1 MELEDLTL
9 MFEKAHFIR
18 AFEGALAAAA
28 DAGEVPGL
36 VHLSNGAEILELAV
50 ASALDLPTDQVTG
63 SHRSHGIA
71 LSLGVDPLALACEIL
86 GREGGM
92 SSGLGGTQ
100 HLIAPEEGLLGSNG
114 IVGGQVPLALGAAL
128 SAKLLKTGG
137 IAVSYFGD
145 GAANQGAVLES
156 LNLAVVLKLPVLFV
170 CENNGFGQST
180 AAAYA
185 AGGTSLLG
193 RARAFG
199 LAAAYVDG
207 TDPVEATKAADR
219 LVTWVRDTGSPA
231 FLEASVPRLS
241 GHYHGDK
248 EVYRTKGGSTGDPLD
263 RLEAMILNREVTK
276 GLVDGMKSR
285 ASEDA
290 RAIVAKATA
299 APDVSDKALEARVA
313 EAQP

>member
-18 AFEGALAAAA
+18 AFEGALAAAS

-50 ASALDLPTDQVTG
+50 ASALDLPKDQVTG

-86 GREGGM
+86 GREGGL
-92 SSGLGGTQ
+92 SEGLGGTQ
-100 HLIAPEEGLLGSNG
+100 HLIAPESGLLGSNG

-128 SAKLLKTGG
+128 SAKTLKTGG

-180 AAAYA
+180 ASAYA

-199 LAAAYVDG
+199 LAADHVDG
-207 TDPVEATKAADR
+207 TDPLEATKTAHRLAA
-219 LVTWVRDTGSPA
+219 WVRDTGSPA

-241 GHYHGDK
+241 GHYHGDT
-248 EVYRTKGGSTGDPLD
+248 ERYRTTDGRSTDPLD
-263 RLEAMILNREVTK
+263 RLEGMILSRDVPE

-285 ASEDA
+285 AHADA
-290 RAIVAKATA
+290 LAIVDEATA
-299 APDVSDKALEARVA
+299 APDASDTALEAFMA
-313 EAQP
+313 EAQA